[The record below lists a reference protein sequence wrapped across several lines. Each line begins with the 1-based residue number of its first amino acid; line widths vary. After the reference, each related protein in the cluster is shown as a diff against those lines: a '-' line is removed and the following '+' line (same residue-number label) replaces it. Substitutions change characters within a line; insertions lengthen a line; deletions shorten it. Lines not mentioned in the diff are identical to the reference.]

1 MVSMKQMAMGL
12 IVAVV
17 SLVVG
22 IVMLLFYVNF
32 VAAANTSALDA
43 NTLMIIN
50 AIPTFLG
57 LSLLGVSIGA
67 IWAGFSGAFG
77 GGKRLG

>member
-1 MVSMKQMAMGL
+1 MGAKSIAMGL
-12 IVAVV
+12 IISIV
-17 SLVVG
+17 SLVIG

-32 VAAANTSALDA
+32 VAGANTSSLDS

-57 LSLLGVSIGA
+57 LSLLGVAVGA
-67 IWAGFSGAFG
+67 IWAGFQGAFG
-77 GGKRLG
+77 GGKLR